1 MATSTS
7 NQAWTIPSSAS
18 KVTDL
23 TKQTKPVPTPGPK
36 QVLVRMT
43 AASLNFRDVLIS
55 TRSPA
60 YPGTHKPDLVPGSD
74 GAGTIHTP
82 GLSSTWAGKEGT
94 PVLLHCSSWLEGDV
108 RNLRGDVVFGG
119 TDVDGT
125 LQEWMV
131 VDDDWIIEAPK
142 NLSAVESASLV
153 TAGTTAWA
161 AIRGGLDGRLDG
173 GLEEWKGVWTA
184 KRLQGKTVLTM
195 GTGGVSCFAIQIAAA
210 LGATVIATSSSDS
223 KLDFAKSLG
232 ATHVI
237 NYSKTPD
244 WDNEVLRI
252 TSGNGV
258 DHVIETG
265 GAGTLMKSVNSTR
278 PGGLISLLGILTP
291 NEAISA
297 AFVPSVLFGAK
308 IVKGCTAFSR
318 DTLAEFAKLVDANV
332 IKPVIAQSFD
342 FSQMVEAFQALQKQ
356 NAVGKIVVKISD
368 S

>member
-1 MATSTS
+1 MATATS
-7 NQAWTIPSSAS
+7 NQAWTIPSLAS

-23 TKQTKPVPTPGPK
+23 TKRIKPVPAPGPK
-36 QVLVRMT
+36 QVLVKMM
-43 AASLNFRDVLIS
+43 AASLNFRDILIS

-60 YPGTHKPDLVPGSD
+60 YPGIHKPDLVPGSD
-74 GAGTIHTP
+74 GAGIIYTLGP
-82 GLSSTWAGKEGT
+82 SSIWAGREGT
-94 PVLLHCSSWLEGDV
+94 PVLLHCSSWLVGDV
-108 RNLRGDVVFGG
+108 RNLRGDAVFGG

-131 VDDDWIIEAPK
+131 VDDEWIIEAPK

-161 AIRGGLDGRLDG
+161 AIRGGVDGRLNG
-173 GLEEWKGVWTA
+173 GLDEWKGDWTE

-210 LGATVIATSSSDS
+210 LGASVIATSSSDS

-237 NYSKTPD
+237 NYSKIPD

-252 TSGNGV
+252 TGGNGV

-318 DTLAEFAKLVDANV
+318 DALAEFAKLVEANG
-332 IKPVIAQSFD
+332 IKPIIAQSFD
-342 FSQMVEAFQALQKQ
+342 FSQMIEAFQLLQKQ